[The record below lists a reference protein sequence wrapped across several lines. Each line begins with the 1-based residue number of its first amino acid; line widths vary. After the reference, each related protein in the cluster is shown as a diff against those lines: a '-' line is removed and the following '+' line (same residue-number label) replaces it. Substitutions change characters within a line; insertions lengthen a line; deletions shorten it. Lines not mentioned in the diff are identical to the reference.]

1 MSYSSLRDRNLLL
14 AFPEIVQK
22 TTEDCFDCK
31 GTHRAFADKVRCCEE
46 GLLRH
51 STHLSLLAFLSTRLW
66 GIGARLASDVIHD
79 EIAIRI
85 GSWFEQFRSLSNV
98 HLSVPRCLRE

>member
-1 MSYSSLRDRNLLL
+1 ML

-22 TTEDCFDCK
+22 TAEDYFDYK
-31 GTHRAFADKVRCCEE
+31 GTHRAFADKVRCCGE

-66 GIGARLASDVIHD
+66 GS
-79 EIAIRI
+79 
-85 GSWFEQFRSLSNV
+85 GS
-98 HLSVPRCLRE
+98 